1 VAEQDLK
8 AFLDALAHDT
18 ALQEKLND
26 TKDLD
31 AALAVAKEAGFE
43 ISKADWL
50 LYQSKLITE
59 LSDEELEGVTGG
71 TSILFSPPDMLKK
84 RYDNP

>member
-1 VAEQDLK
+1 VITAPFSRRWAGFSRVSLVSRGPSIAVDVAEQDLK

-43 ISKADWL
+43 ISKAD
-50 LYQSKLITE
+50 
-59 LSDEELEGVTGG
+59 
-71 TSILFSPPDMLKK
+71 
-84 RYDNP
+84 